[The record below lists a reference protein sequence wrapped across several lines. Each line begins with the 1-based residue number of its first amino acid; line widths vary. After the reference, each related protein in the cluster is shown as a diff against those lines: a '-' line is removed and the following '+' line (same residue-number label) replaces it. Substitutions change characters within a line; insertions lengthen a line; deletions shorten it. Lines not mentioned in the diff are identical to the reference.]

1 MKASITI
8 EKTGMEEFFRFYA
21 AVREKTMPE
30 ALRIN
35 ARLLC
40 VELAR
45 RTQPFGKDDSAKQ
58 SGERAIAKDLLGGK
72 RSVGKGKGRRGIFA
86 PLTPFMAHH
95 AEFYDTGTIWLF
107 ARKDGTVYGTDTGH
121 FLPEADTADMRRI
134 HKGEY
139 KNGRMS
145 AAGGD
150 TRDIGRWKFINRY
163 FVQPSVLNEYVASI
177 KAKVG
182 LAKSGWA
189 ACAKKIQSTTKGS
202 ATRGIPRWVTRHLG
216 DYGLGIVQDN
226 ADNAENPSITLTNT
240 AKHASATCRESER
253 DAAVVIV
260 KGNMIKQ
267 VLRMLKY
274 ERKKLPAAA

>member
-45 RTQPFGKDDSAKQ
+45 RTQPFGKDDASKKAGESAVA
-58 SGERAIAKDLLGGK
+58 RDLLGGK
-72 RSVGKGKGRRGIFA
+72 KRYGLFA
-86 PLTPFMAHH
+86 PLTDFMQQN
-95 AEFYDTGTIWLF
+95 AEANSTGTIRLF
-107 ARKDGTVYGTDTGH
+107 AKKDGTVYGTDQAH
-121 FLPEADTADMRRI
+121 FLNGASASTLRGI
-134 HKGEY
+134 HK
-139 KNGRMS
+139 KSFSNGRMS
-145 AAGGD
+145 SAGTSD
-150 TRDIGRWKFINRY
+150 RRTGRWVFINKY
-163 FVQPSVLNEYVASI
+163 FVPGEVLNDYLASV

-182 LAKSGWA
+182 IAKSGWA

-253 DAAVVIV
+253 NVAVVIV
-260 KGNMIKQ
+260 KQNMIKQ
-267 VLRMLKY
+267 VMRMLKY

>member
-45 RTQPFGKDDSAKQ
+45 RTQPFGKDDASKKAGESAVA
-58 SGERAIAKDLLGGK
+58 RDLLGGK
-72 RSVGKGKGRRGIFA
+72 KRYGLFA
-86 PLTPFMAHH
+86 PLTDFMQQN
-95 AEFYDTGTIWLF
+95 AEANSTGTIRLF
-107 ARKDGTVYGTDTGH
+107 AKKDGTVYGTDQAH
-121 FLPEADTADMRRI
+121 FLNGASASTLRGI
-134 HKGEY
+134 HK
-139 KNGRMS
+139 KSFSNGRMS
-145 AAGGD
+145 SAGTSD
-150 TRDIGRWKFINRY
+150 RRTGRWVFINKY
-163 FVQPSVLNEYVASI
+163 FVPGEVLNDYLASV

-182 LAKSGWA
+182 IAKSGWA

-226 ADNAENPSITLTNT
+226 ADNADNPSITLTNT
-240 AKHASATCRESER
+240 AKHADATCRESER
-253 DAAVVIV
+253 NVAVVIV
-260 KGNMIKQ
+260 KQNMMKQ

>member
-45 RTQPFGKDDSAKQ
+45 RTQPFGKDESAKK
-58 SGERAIAKDLLGGK
+58 SGESAVARDLLGGK
-72 RSVGKGKGRRGIFA
+72 KRYGIFA
-86 PLTPFMAHH
+86 PLTDFLQQN
-95 AEFYDTGTIWLF
+95 AEANSTGTIRLF
-107 ARKDGTVYGTDTGH
+107 AKKDGTVYGTDQAH
-121 FLPEADTADMRRI
+121 FLNGASASTLRGV
-134 HKGEY
+134 HK
-139 KNGRMS
+139 KSFSNGRMS
-145 AAGGD
+145 SAGTSD
-150 TRDIGRWKFINRY
+150 RRTGRWVFINKY
-163 FVQPSVLNEYVASI
+163 FVPGEVLNDYLASV

-182 LAKSGWA
+182 IAKSGWA
-189 ACAKKIQSTTKGS
+189 ACAKKIKSTTKGS
-202 ATRGIPRWVTRHLG
+202 ATRGIPRWVSRHLG
-216 DYGLGIVQDN
+216 DYGLGLVQDN
-226 ADNAENPSITLTNT
+226 ADNADNPSITLTNT
-240 AKHASATCRESER
+240 AKHADATCRESER
-253 DAAVVIV
+253 NVAVVIV
-260 KGNMIKQ
+260 KQNMIKQ

>member
-45 RTQPFGKDDSAKQ
+45 RTQPFGKDESAKK
-58 SGERAIAKDLLGGK
+58 SGESAVARDLLGGK
-72 RSVGKGKGRRGIFA
+72 KRYGIFA
-86 PLTPFMAHH
+86 PLTDFLQQN
-95 AEFYDTGTIWLF
+95 AEANSTGTIRLF
-107 ARKDGTVYGTDTGH
+107 AKKDGTVYGTDKAH
-121 FLPEADTADMRRI
+121 FRQFATASSMRAI
-134 HKGEY
+134 HK
-139 KNGRMS
+139 KAFVNGRASS
-145 AAGGD
+145 AGTGD
-150 TRDIGRWKFINRY
+150 RRIGRWVFIDKY
-163 FVQPSVLNEYVASI
+163 FVPGGVLNSYLESV

-182 LAKSGWA
+182 IAKSGWA
-189 ACAKKIQSTTKGS
+189 ACAKQIKSTTKGS

-216 DYGLGIVQDN
+216 DYGLGLVQDN
-226 ADNAENPSITLTNT
+226 ADNADNPSITLTNT
-240 AKHASATCRESER
+240 AKHADATCRESER
-253 DAAVVIV
+253 NVAVVIV
-260 KGNMIKQ
+260 KQNMIKQ
-267 VLRMLKY
+267 VMRMLKY

>member
-45 RTQPFGKDDSAKQ
+45 RTQPFGKDDSAKKD
-58 SGERAIAKDLLGGK
+58 GESAVARDLLGGK
-72 RSVGKGKGRRGIFA
+72 KRYGLFA
-86 PLTPFMAHH
+86 PLTEFMQKH
-95 AEFYDTGTIWLF
+95 AEANSTGTIRLF
-107 ARKDGTVYGTDTGH
+107 ARKDGTIYGTDKAH
-121 FLPEADTADMRRI
+121 FRQFATASSLRFI
-134 HKGEY
+134 HK
-139 KNGRMS
+139 KAFVNGKMS
-145 AAGGD
+145 SAGTND
-150 TRDIGRWKFINRY
+150 RRTGRWVFIDKY
-163 FVQPSVLNEYVASI
+163 FVPGEVLSKYVESV

-182 LAKSGWA
+182 IAKSGWA

-216 DYGLGIVQDN
+216 DYDLGIVEDN
-226 ADNAENPSITLTNT
+226 SESPFNPSITLTNT
-240 AKHASATCRESER
+240 AKHADATCRESER
-253 DAAVVIV
+253 NVAVVIV
-260 KGNMIKQ
+260 KQNMIKQ
-267 VLRMLKY
+267 VLRMMKY

>member
-45 RTQPFGKDDSAKQ
+45 RTQPFGKDDASKKAGESAVA
-58 SGERAIAKDLLGGK
+58 RDLLGGK
-72 RSVGKGKGRRGIFA
+72 KRYGLFA
-86 PLTPFMAHH
+86 PLTDFMQQN
-95 AEFYDTGTIWLF
+95 AEANSTGTIRLF
-107 ARKDGTVYGTDTGH
+107 AKKDGTVYGTDQAH
-121 FLPEADTADMRRI
+121 FLNGASASTLRGI
-134 HKGEY
+134 HK
-139 KNGRMS
+139 KSFSNGRMS
-145 AAGGD
+145 SAGTSD
-150 TRDIGRWKFINRY
+150 RRTGRWVFINKY
-163 FVQPSVLNEYVASI
+163 FVPGEVLNDYLASV

-182 LAKSGWA
+182 IAKSGWA

-226 ADNAENPSITLTNT
+226 ADNADNPSITLTNT
-240 AKHASATCRESER
+240 AKHADATCRESER
-253 DAAVVIV
+253 NVAVVIV
-260 KGNMIKQ
+260 KQNMIKQ
-267 VLRMLKY
+267 VMRMLKY